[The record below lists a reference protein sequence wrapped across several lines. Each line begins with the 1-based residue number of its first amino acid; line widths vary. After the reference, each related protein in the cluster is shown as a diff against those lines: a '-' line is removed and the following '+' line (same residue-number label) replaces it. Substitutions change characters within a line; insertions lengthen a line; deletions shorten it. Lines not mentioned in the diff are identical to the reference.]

1 MALAPTARRR
11 RHEGATM
18 DRYEKTLS
26 RLRRLIDDGAA
37 ASDGRIPPERELA
50 SELGIGRR
58 SLRRALGV
66 LENEG
71 RISRQQGRGTF
82 VREPGEP
89 IGLPID
95 RVLEHTNPLEVMEVR
110 LALEPLVAR

>member
-1 MALAPTARRR
+1 MSGGGARRTR
-11 RHEGATM
+11 RSKRGATM
-18 DRYEKTLS
+18 DRYEETLT
-26 RLRRLIDDGAA
+26 RLRRLIDDGGG
-37 ASDGRIPPERELA
+37 ASGGRMPPERELA

-66 LENEG
+66 LESEG
-71 RISRQQGRGTF
+71 RISRHQGRGTF

-95 RVLEHTNPLEVMEVR
+95 QILEHTNPLEV
-110 LALEPLVAR
+110 